1 MFSSVQRKCIRLIPQ
16 LNYRYPLKRE
26 RFPKG
31 LRPAIQKL
39 PVLLLAS

>member
-1 MFSSVQRKCIRLIPQ
+1 
-16 LNYRYPLKRE
+16 LKRE